1 MNVSFQYANRHN
13 TSVLLK
19 IDGVLANQTICLLVD
34 AGEGVDVDSL
44 IDNDENEYL
53 TGILLTHLHLDHY
66 DTLDENLR
74 DGARIYTSEENEK
87 LLDTVLSEAN
97 TNDGQSF
104 DTQTV
109 RSAVEPVGDGV
120 TIGDNL
126 TIKTAPAGH
135 TPGATAF
142 YLELETDSGTETIL
156 ITGDF
161 TRRKV
166 AGYPGLSLHDA
177 DTVVLTGATSNK
189 FENSIT
195 DAIDNAVQQGVSGSP
210 TLVTA
215 AGLNSVHAAYLLG
228 HTLEETSQSLRVNIV
243 GQAAKLYDALD
254 YDVPHV
260 NSIQEYD
267 PSDVV
272 DAGCITISGPDV
284 PNSGGSKLLFDE
296 IRDDPNAGLIQLIGS
311 NQGEIADSRCTTNQY
326 EFVNHPTMETIED
339 TLELLNPKQIVVT
352 HQTGSD
358 LERYRD
364 QFSTVVWAPKSNNE
378 FTLYEGGVWSPP
390 HWVSDG
396 VIKTFR
402 EDASEV
408 TLSAVDSS
416 SRSFERTG
424 VDLEAEGVHV
434 DQLALLSEGT
444 SECKYSTSPSSSSPS
459 DSGNED
465 GRASPPASTPEK
477 RAMADGAAA
486 RPAGEGPGGIGEET
500 DVAVTGIEGAIM
512 EIQSSLDRIEDD
524 LVADSGVD
532 ATAVHTDGNTVVLEV
547 EDDCELPDEGDSVV
561 LQQATS

>member
-13 TSVLLK
+13 TSILLK
-19 IDGVLANQTICLLVD
+19 IDGVLSNQTICLLVD

-97 TNDGQSF
+97 SNDGQSF

-109 RSAVEPVGDGV
+109 RSAVEPISTSV
-120 TIGDNL
+120 TIGDSL
-126 TIKTAPAGH
+126 TITTVPAGH

-142 YLELETDSGTETIL
+142 YLELETSSGTETIL

-166 AGYPGLSLHDA
+166 AGYPGLPLHDA
-177 DTVVLTGATSNK
+177 DTVVLTGATSSK
-189 FENSIT
+189 FESSIT
-195 DAIDNAVQQGVSGSP
+195 GAIDNAVQQGVSGSP

-215 AGLNSVHAAYLLG
+215 AGLNSVHVAYLLG
-228 HTLEETSQSLRVNIV
+228 HTLEKTSQSIQVNIV

-260 NSIQEYD
+260 NSVQEYN
-267 PSDVV
+267 PSEVM

-284 PNSGGSKLLFDE
+284 PNSGGSKLLFNE
-296 IRDDPNAGLIQLIGS
+296 IRDDPNAGLIQLVGS

-339 TLELLNPKQIVVT
+339 TLELLNPKQVVVT
-352 HQTGSD
+352 HQTGQD

-364 QFSTVVWAPKSNNE
+364 RFSTVVWAPKSNRE

-390 HWVSDG
+390 DWVSDS

-402 EDASEV
+402 EDASEIAFA
-408 TLSAVDSS
+408 SVDSS
-416 SRSFERTG
+416 SISFERTS
-424 VDLEAEGVHV
+424 VNLEAEGVHV

-444 SECKYSTSPSSSSPS
+444 SECKYSTSSSPS
-459 DSGNED
+459 ASDSDCKDE
-465 GRASPPASTPEK
+465 RTSPTASASGE
-477 RAMADGAAA
+477 RAMTDGATAL
-486 RPAGEGPGGIGEET
+486 PAGGGPSLDGDT
-500 DVAVTGIEGAIM
+500 DVAVTGIEGAIT
-512 EIQSSLDRIEDD
+512 EIQSSLERIEDNLED
-524 LVADSGVD
+524 DSGVD
-532 ATAVHTDGNTVVLEV
+532 ATAVHVDGNTVVLEV
-547 EDDCELPDEGDSVV
+547 ADNCELPNEGDSVV
-561 LQQATS
+561 LQQTTS

>member
-19 IDGVLANQTICLLVD
+19 IDGVLSNQTVCLLID

-87 LLDTVLSEAN
+87 LLDTVLSEASS
-97 TNDGQSF
+97 NDGQSF
-104 DTQTV
+104 DTRSI
-109 RSAVEPVGDGV
+109 RSAVEPISNSV

-126 TIKTAPAGH
+126 TITTVPAGH

-166 AGYPGLSLHDA
+166 AGYPGISLHDA
-177 DTVVLTGATSNK
+177 DTVVLTGATSGN

-195 DAIDNAVQQGVSGSP
+195 EAVDNAVQQGVSGSP

-215 AGLNSVHAAYLLG
+215 AGLNSVHVAYLLG
-228 HTLEETSQSLRVNIV
+228 HTLEETSQSLQVNIV

-260 NSIQEYD
+260 NSIQEYN
-267 PSDVV
+267 PSDVM

-296 IRDDPNAGLIQLIGS
+296 IRGDPNAGCIQLVGS
-311 NQGEIADSRCTTNQY
+311 NRGEIADSRCTTNQY

-339 TLELLNPKQIVVT
+339 TLELLNPKQVVVT
-352 HQTGSD
+352 HQTGAD

-364 QFSTVVWAPKSNNE
+364 RFSTVVWAPKSNRE
-378 FTLYEGGVWSPP
+378 FTLYEGGAWSPP
-390 HWVSDG
+390 DWVSDG
-396 VIKTFR
+396 IIRTFR
-402 EDASEV
+402 EDAPEV
-408 TLSAVDSS
+408 SLSSVDPSS
-416 SRSFERTG
+416 ISFERTD
-424 VDLEAEGVHV
+424 VNLEAEGLHV
-434 DQLALLSEGT
+434 EQLALLSEGT
-444 SECKYSTSPSSSSPS
+444 SECKYSTSPSSPSAS
-459 DSGNED
+459 DSGSQSEP
-465 GRASPPASTPEK
+465 ASPSAPTSRK
-477 RAMADGAAA
+477 RAMTDGATALPA
-486 RPAGEGPGGIGEET
+486 RDSPGGPGRET
-500 DVAVTGIEGAIM
+500 DVAVTGIEGVIM
-512 EIQSSLDRIEDD
+512 EIQSSLERLEDD
-524 LVADSGVD
+524 LVSDSGVD
-532 ATAVHTDGNTVVLEV
+532 ATAAHVDGNTVVLEV
-547 EDDCELPDEGDSVV
+547 TDDCELPDEGDSVV
-561 LQQATS
+561 LQQTTS